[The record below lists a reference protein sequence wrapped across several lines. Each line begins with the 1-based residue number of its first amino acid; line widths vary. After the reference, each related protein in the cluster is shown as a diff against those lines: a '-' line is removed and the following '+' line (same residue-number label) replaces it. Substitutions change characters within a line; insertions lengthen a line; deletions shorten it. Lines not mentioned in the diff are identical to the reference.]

1 MSLEKFHLQFFMV
14 FVFEK
19 KKEKRES
26 EVYPIRRKC
35 CIIFAKQRVANETL
49 SNNKFS
55 TPSYTICKV
64 HVF

>member
-14 FVFEK
+14 FEKK

-55 TPSYTICKV
+55 TPSYTIRKV